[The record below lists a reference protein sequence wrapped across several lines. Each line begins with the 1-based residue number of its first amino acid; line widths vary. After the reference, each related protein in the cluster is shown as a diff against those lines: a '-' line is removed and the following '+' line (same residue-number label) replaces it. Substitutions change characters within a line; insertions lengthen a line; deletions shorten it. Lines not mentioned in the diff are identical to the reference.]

1 MSASCLQGKK
11 KTAHYL
17 KKNGMSARN
26 HLKRTQT
33 SNEKT
38 CLQLVKFTRSESI
51 LGREKPAASAEV
63 RAVPAS
69 LVL

>member
-1 MSASCLQGKK
+1 
-11 KTAHYL
+11 
-17 KKNGMSARN
+17 MSARN

-38 CLQLVKFTRSESI
+38 CLQLVKFTRSEII

>member
-1 MSASCLQGKK
+1 
-11 KTAHYL
+11 
-17 KKNGMSARN
+17 MSARN

-33 SNEKT
+33 SNAKT
-38 CLQLVKFTRSESI
+38 SLQLVKFTRSEII

>member
-11 KTAHYL
+11 KTAHYF

-26 HLKRTQT
+26 HLKRTKT

-38 CLQLVKFTRSESI
+38 CLQLVKFTRSEII